1 MNHPQPLIQ
10 SSIPM
15 SGPDLETLVN
25 YIKKRVDFERTELG
39 WQENRAFTAGSLFD
53 KWSQFERQAEQDF
66 KQRAT
71 AGSIYEDSNLTQNL
85 PYTIASQHHDRITR
99 DLLDS
104 PRFFD
109 IAPEGEEDARL
120 QDLIMALQPPEA
132 TMSPG
137 VQMPTTVEKPTETLM
152 RLLFQE
158 SRRRGFADKLSMAI
172 KKALFIGHSILL
184 PEYERRTAPRRVA
197 LSAWLVNGQT
207 IRDSKGEVVMADRPF
222 IADPEALDPA
232 EAELVLQDDP
242 AIRLPAGTIVTPS
255 KNRYGVT
262 RMETITNG
270 CTVQQVYWADF
281 VIPQTATW
289 DSADF
294 RGHFYRSS
302 VDSVMSGYAKQ
313 HWTKEGFKYFG
324 RHKNGEL
331 ARNRQ
336 TATVTATEFV
346 EGRGE
351 TFLSRDNNAMDLSLK
366 APHQRSYLNWC
377 GLYDADG
384 DGYAEPIFVQLDWED
399 QTVVRLEAV
408 NVAFPWLQKGENH
421 PYECMTVFPVEARW
435 YGLSYYEVYKSWHEF
450 TDLCW
455 NRGNL
460 DIENSG
466 NIFFRNRG
474 AFVNPLDAD
483 NLGFRTPTV
492 FDLMAG
498 VRGSD
503 AFGAVQVTPMSE
515 PVFAA
520 MDRTM
525 QRIQSHGSTMGAA
538 DPQTSS
544 LPATDTLGG
553 LNKVLEQ
560 GDVFVSARERE
571 LVPALNRAIRQ
582 LANIKVHAIKSDP
595 KESLELVGKERGQ
608 VLMQFLEQL
617 PGHISDYLEV
627 NLSKAFGTGQT
638 QLAQTLIGIAERWIN
653 TPSLYKKQFRPL
665 FERVFRGLGVNDPKT
680 YLDDPEAFMM
690 MLQQQQTL
698 AGQPQGGNAPESA
711 PAAPV
716 A

>member
-1 MNHPQPLIQ
+1 MNHTSPLIQ

-15 SGPDLETLVN
+15 SAPDLKALVD
-25 YIKKRVDFERTELG
+25 YIKSRVTFERQELG
-39 WQENRAFTAGSLFD
+39 WNESRAFTANSLFA
-53 KWSQFERQAEQDF
+53 KWATYERQAEQDF
-66 KQRAT
+66 KDREQ
-71 AGSIYEDSNLTQNL
+71 AGTLYEDSNLTQNL
-85 PYTIASQHHDRITR
+85 PYTIGSQHHDRITR

-109 IAPEGEEDARL
+109 IAPEGEEDARM

-132 TMSPG
+132 AMSPG

-158 SRRRGFADKLSMAI
+158 SRRRGFAESLSMAV
-172 KKALFIGHSILL
+172 KKTLFIGHSILL
-184 PEYERRTAPRRVA
+184 PEYQRRTAPRRVA
-197 LSAWLVNGQT
+197 IPAWLVNGQT

-222 IADPEALDPA
+222 IADPESLDP
-232 EAELVLQDDP
+232 EQAELILQDDP
-242 AIRLPAGTIVTPS
+242 AIRLPAGTIVTAS
-255 KNRYGVT
+255 KQSYAVT

-270 CTVQQVYWADF
+270 CNIQSVYWADF

-289 DSADF
+289 EDADF
-294 RGHFYRSS
+294 RGHFYRST
-302 VDSVMSGYAKQ
+302 VDGVMSSYAKQ
-313 HWTKEGFKYFG
+313 HWTKEGFKYFK
-324 RHKNGEL
+324 RHKDGEL
-331 ARNRQ
+331 SRNPQ
-336 TATVTATEFV
+336 TTTVTATEWV
-346 EGRGE
+346 EARGE
-351 TFLSRDNNAMDLSLK
+351 TYLSRDNNATSLSPK
-366 APHQRSYLNWC
+366 APHHRSYLNWC

-399 QTVVRLEAV
+399 MTVIRLEAI
-408 NVAFPWLQKGENH
+408 NVAFPWLQKGETH

-483 NLGFRTPTV
+483 NIGFRTTTV
-492 FDLMAG
+492 FDLMQG
-498 VRGSD
+498 VRGQD
-503 AFGAVQVTPMSE
+503 AFGAVQVTPMSQPAFE
-515 PVFAA
+515 A
-520 MDRTM
+520 MDRTI

-538 DPQTSS
+538 DPQTAA

-571 LVPALNRAIRQ
+571 LVPALNRAIRA

-595 KESLELVGKERGQ
+595 KESLELVGKDRGK

-617 PGHISDYLEV
+617 PGHISDYLEI

-638 QLAQTLIGIAERWIN
+638 QLAQALVGIAERWIAM
-653 TPSLYKKQFRPL
+653 PSIYKKQFRPL
-665 FERVFRGLGVNDPKT
+665 FERLFRGLGVNDPKG
-680 YLDDPEAFMM
+680 YLDDPEAAMM
-690 MLQQQQTL
+690 AMAQQQQEAQQQNGETE
-698 AGQPQGGNAPESA
+698 ASKVQM
-711 PAAPV
+711 
-716 A
+716 